1 MTTLK
6 PATVSQWLRAAAIE
20 HGNAPALLSIGQPV
34 LSYAGLEQQVSAVA
48 AALRSAGIGPADVV
62 LIGLPDGPE
71 ALVTILAASTLAAAF
86 PLAAH
91 EQPQRYVDLLD
102 EVPVRAVI
110 ATDRIL
116 DLIQP
121 VLTERSIVA
130 GRPHVAA
137 GAAAGVFE
145 LELSGAKGPVTNA
158 ESSLS
163 DAAILIATS
172 GATAKPKIVASS
184 HESLHASISHC
195 AAWMKLTPADRS
207 LCVMPF
213 SHLHALVR
221 STLPALMS
229 GAQVVATPGFDSAS
243 VLRWIDEFRPT
254 VITAAPSVYR
264 RIAAVA
270 NRTGWKARSPSLRLL
285 VTGSDRTDAETSDEA
300 ARILEARVVQ
310 FYGLSE
316 VAPLIATSNVGENL
330 PPGAIGRVNPPW
342 TVSILDED
350 GSVLPR
356 GAEGE
361 IAVAGGF
368 INPLIGRSAPTQR
381 RTNDGR
387 LLTGDIG
394 RMERNTLFVT
404 GRLDDRIHRGGE
416 KIDPRAV
423 EAVLLTHP
431 SVSRVVV
438 FPVPDSGLG
447 QRVGAVVVTSGTTP
461 AAETL
466 QAYAAERLFAHMVP
480 ETIVFTPAL
489 PLNAAGKVAR
499 STIAAQ
505 LGIASTG
512 VVAAPPAEQHAASDA
527 VEHRLHEMFSARLG
541 RTNVSLSDSFAKIG
555 GDSFGA
561 IELLLQIEDE
571 FGVSIPPATFNS
583 NDSIAALA
591 RLIAAARLEVDAK
604 LKLVTLNASGRF
616 PPLFI
621 PYGRQGQVGF
631 ASAVSDALG
640 PDQPIFA
647 FHAPGMEDESAKP
660 ARVEEKATEMIE
672 LIRGKQA
679 KGPYYLAG
687 YSFGSHLAF
696 EIAQQLV
703 AGGDAVAF
711 LGVID
716 DSADLMRRW
725 QNIEN
730 TPPKTMTTKTV
741 NDWALRRYVPKP
753 YPGDIVLFRASEP
766 VEVYQSEPDAGWG
779 ELAQSVTFCD
789 VPGEHEFMMTSSGFR
804 WGAQLSVALAKAR
817 HAASAAPQ
825 AGAKPKLSPAV
836 RHTIAARVAC
846 KQGDRRKEIAEYQ
859 KAMALG
865 SAPLWVL
872 RNLAAALLEDGKVDE
887 SVRVAEMANAV
898 DPWPFYHLVRLA
910 ELFASLNRP
919 IDVRRVYEQ
928 ARALVAYDTDT
939 MRHYAHI
946 CRLAGK
952 LDEAEAAIRQAI
964 ALDERSSFAHNYRSD
979 LRVYLSDIL
988 VALRRIPEAISAAVE
1003 AAELDPHNAEK
1014 ATRVARLCTSAG
1026 RTAEA
1031 QTWRMRASLATP
1043 GNRPAGTTAQG
1054 VYGATRNLPT
1064 TAPDG
1069 DSTTTVSVPPPAA

>member
-1 MTTLK
+1 MK
-6 PATVSQWLRAAAIE
+6 ARPPATVGEWLRKTVAAYADAPAVLGIDRPALNYAGLGQQVDSVAAQLRAA
-20 HGNAPALLSIGQPV
+20 
-34 LSYAGLEQQVSAVA
+34 
-48 AALRSAGIGPADVV
+48 GIGAGDVV
-62 LIGLPDGPE
+62 LVALPDGPD
-71 ALVTILAASTLAAAF
+71 ALVAILAASSIATAF
-86 PLAAH
+86 PLGPH
-91 EQPQRYVDLLD
+91 EPSRRYVEMLE

-110 ATDRIL
+110 ATDRVL
-116 DLIQP
+116 DLIQAELAEHKILGARVRIEDGTP
-121 VLTERSIVA
+121 AGTFDLEFFGIV
-130 GRPHVAA
+130 RPTKN
-137 GAAAGVFE
+137 G
-145 LELSGAKGPVTNA
+145 SRPT
-158 ESSLS
+158 LS
-163 DAAILIATS
+163 DAAMLIATS
-172 GATAKPKIVASS
+172 GTTANAKIVAWS
-184 HESLHASISHC
+184 HEALFASVAHFAGWIGFSPSDCSLS
-195 AAWMKLTPADRS
+195 
-207 LCVMPF
+207 VMPY
-213 SHLHALVR
+213 SHVHALMR
-221 STLPALMS
+221 ASLPLLMS
-229 GAQVVATPGFDSAS
+229 GGQVVAAPGFDSH
-243 VLRWIDEFRPT
+243 RIFDWIDLFRPT
-254 VITAAPSVYR
+254 FLTATPSVYR
-264 RIAAVA
+264 KIIDVA
-270 NRTGWKARSPSLRLL
+270 RARNWAPRSLRTLA
-285 VTGSDRTDAETSDEA
+285 TGSDRIEGETIAEASRA
-300 ARILEARVVQ
+300 LGAPMVI
-310 FYGLSE
+310 FYGLTETS
-316 VAPLIATSNVGENL
+316 PLVSAGTAGDVSSANAV
-330 PPGAIGRVNPPW
+330 GRVNPPW
-342 TVSILDED
+342 SVSIVGDNGED
-350 GSVLPR
+350 LPND
-356 GAEGE
+356 AEGE
-361 IAVAGGF
+361 IALKGGH
-368 INPLIGRSAPTQR
+368 INPLVGRHAPQQR
-381 RTNDGR
+381 RTSDGR
-387 LLTGDIG
+387 LLTGDLG
-394 RMERNTLFVT
+394 RMEGETLFVT
-404 GRLDDRIHRGGE
+404 GRVDERINRGGQ

-423 EAVLLTHP
+423 EEVLRSHPAVSQAAAFP
-431 SVSRVVV
+431 IQDSV
-438 FPVPDSGLG
+438 LG
-447 QRVGAVVVTSGTTP
+447 QRVGAAVVAKGTP
-461 AAETL
+461 PQSQAL
-466 QAYAAERLFAHMVP
+466 QAFAAKRLFAHMVP
-480 ETIVFTPAL
+480 ETIVFVPAL
-489 PLNAAGKVAR
+489 PVNHAGKVWR
-499 STIAAQ
+499 SKMAAALGVSANLQRSQPALQTSADPLENRLTQ
-505 LGIASTG
+505 LFSK
-512 VVAAPPAEQHAASDA
+512 
-527 VEHRLHEMFSARLG
+527 RLK
-541 RTNVSLSDSFAKIG
+541 RTDISPSDSFAKLG